1 MLPGGLLY
9 NFRFHQPDVL
19 VAEEVCQTTA
29 TYFERLKSLD
39 DQRPARV
46 EQKLGITI
54 QTVFVLGAYWNSG
67 SFSSIVMH
75 FSSGICRGMQM
86 KGHDATKDTF
96 SNILVDI
103 LSQTS
108 ERFWSTTFPP
118 ET

>member
-54 QTVFVLGAYWNSG
+54 QTVFVLGAYWISG
-67 SFSSIVMH
+67 SFFIYCDA
-75 FSSGICRGMQM
+75 FFERNMQRN
-86 KGHDATKDTF
+86 A
-96 SNILVDI
+96 N
-103 LSQTS
+103 
-108 ERFWSTTFPP
+108 ERPRCY
-118 ET
+118 